1 MEHSMR
7 KRCIQLTI
15 QRAEEQG
22 LDVSANDLVE
32 CLFSSSDDISSDDES
47 GDCCLKD
54 LTDNEDQFM
63 STLDNHSLP
72 SVRRD
77 KRNNSNSNDTNKTHG
92 TQDNGGVKKDDEQ
105 FRDNKRC
112 KTTKKSEE
120 SWTQFY
126 STQPKKKKRKAK
138 YVCDIKEKKRMKEE
152 RECIKRLNDLTKPM
166 PKKFWYG
173 KKRLY

>member
-63 STLDNHSLP
+63 STLDNHSLS
-72 SVRRD
+72 SVRSEKCTTRTLMIQIRPMGHRIMEASKRMMSNFVIIRD
-77 KRNNSNSNDTNKTHG
+77 
-92 TQDNGGVKKDDEQ
+92 VKQ
-105 FRDNKRC
+105 QRRVRSLGHSFIRP
-112 KTTKKSEE
+112 S
-120 SWTQFY
+120 Q
-126 STQPKKKKRKAK
+126 KRK
-138 YVCDIKEKKRMKEE
+138 RE
-152 RECIKRLNDLTKPM
+152 RQNMFAI
-166 PKKFWYG
+166 
-173 KKRLY
+173 